1 MRKRLVSV
9 FAVSAMIF
17 AACGGTQATASPAA
31 SVAAPS
37 GSAAAPASATASAAS
52 ASADFVFAL
61 DGEPTYFTPAFNDV
75 PTSWLI
81 GIMYNGMYVI
91 NNKLAPI
98 PQLASALPDVSA
110 DGLTW
115 TVKLRS
121 GVTWSDGSPFTSD
134 DVKFSYDLA
143 RSPNCPFSAYCGDFQ
158 KYLKDVATP
167 DPGTVVLTLS
177 GKFAPF
183 LATDLG
189 FPIIPK
195 AATTTSFNAFQTAA
209 GKADPAAVKALYEK
223 VNAATTADACSG
235 DTPPDTCLYTG
246 YVSDLETTLTSGGI
260 ALGVGVLDK
269 GRYIFPAGDPN
280 AGKPDTNSYGTALFT
295 ALTDL
300 NTSLTATATDQI
312 AASYRLLDIQQKP
325 VGTGPYKLAKYTA
338 GATVEL
344 DRNDTYFA
352 GPVGPAHAIG
362 QIIKDNATEGAALQK
377 GDLNW
382 VEEITS
388 DALAA
393 LTADQNL
400 LVTSAPD
407 FGFYFIGMNSRPGRL
422 FADKNLQQAFKMC
435 IDHDATVTKATDG
448 QGVPLYGDIPPA
460 SWAFDPNT
468 PKYTLDVAGAKK
480 LIESSGWALGSDGT
494 YAKGGKKLATTLYVR
509 AGRPQRISFAQL
521 AQTQLK
527 ECGIDIKVLPADFAT
542 VLLPLLNYPNNF
554 DLYLGGFSTVPDPDP
569 TSLFACD
576 QVPTKE
582 KPTDQ
587 NNSAAWCNT
596 KADDLLKT
604 GREETDQ
611 AKRKPIYAEF
621 ETLLHNDSPYYF
633 LWADIKHAGLTKTV
647 VGGTNAYVTDPTID
661 PTSVYYFWNN
671 DTWSVKVK

>member
-1 MRKRLVSV
+1 
-9 FAVSAMIF
+9 
-17 AACGGTQATASPAA
+17 
-31 SVAAPS
+31 
-37 GSAAAPASATASAAS
+37 
-52 ASADFVFAL
+52 
-61 DGEPTYFTPAFNDV
+61 
-75 PTSWLI
+75 
-81 GIMYNGMYVI
+81 
-91 NNKLAPI
+91 
-98 PQLASALPDVSA
+98 
-110 DGLTW
+110 
-115 TVKLRS
+115 
-121 GVTWSDGSPFTSD
+121 
-134 DVKFSYDLA
+134 
-143 RSPNCPFSAYCGDFQ
+143 
-158 KYLKDVATP
+158 
-167 DPGTVVLTLS
+167 
-177 GKFAPF
+177 
-183 LATDLG
+183 
-189 FPIIPK
+189 
-195 AATTTSFNAFQTAA
+195 
-209 GKADPAAVKALYEK
+209 
-223 VNAATTADACSG
+223 
-235 DTPPDTCLYTG
+235 
-246 YVSDLETTLTSGGI
+246 
-260 ALGVGVLDK
+260 
-269 GRYIFPAGDPN
+269 
-280 AGKPDTNSYGTALFT
+280 
-295 ALTDL
+295 
-300 NTSLTATATDQI
+300 
-312 AASYRLLDIQQKP
+312 
-325 VGTGPYKLAKYTA
+325 
-338 GATVEL
+338 
-344 DRNDTYFA
+344 
-352 GPVGPAHAIG
+352 
-362 QIIKDNATEGAALQK
+362 
-377 GDLNW
+377 
-382 VEEITS
+382 
-388 DALAA
+388 
-393 LTADQNL
+393 
-400 LVTSAPD
+400 
-407 FGFYFIGMNSRPGRL
+407 MNSRAGKL
-422 FADKNLQQAFKMC
+422 FSDKNLQQAFKMC

>member
-1 MRKRLVSV
+1 MSSRLRG
-9 FAVSAMIF
+9 FALLGVLAIVAS
-17 AACGGTQATASPAA
+17 ACGGSATPAPSAAPSSGASAAPSSAA
-31 SVAAPS
+31 SVAP
-37 GSAAAPASATASAAS
+37 SAAA

-75 PTSWLI
+75 PTQWLI
-81 GIMYNGMYVI
+81 GIMYSGLYTI
-91 NNKLAPI
+91 NNKLAPV

-121 GVTWSDGSPFTSD
+121 GVTWTDGSPFTSA
-134 DVKFSYDLA
+134 DVKFSFDLA
-143 RSPNCPFSAYCGDFQ
+143 RSANCPFSAYCGDFQ
-158 KYLKDVATP
+158 KYLKDIATP
-167 DPGTVVLTLS
+167 DPQTVVLTLA

-183 LATDLG
+183 LATDLS
-189 FPIIPK
+189 FPVIPQ
-195 AATTTSFNAFQTAA
+195 AATTASFAKFQAAA
-209 GKADPAAVKALYEK
+209 GKADPVAIKALYEK
-223 VNAATTADACSG
+223 VNKATTADACNG
-235 DTPPDTCLYTG
+235 ATPPDTCLYTG
-246 YVSDLETTLTSGGI
+246 YVADLEAALTSGGI
-260 ALGVGVLDK
+260 TLGVGVLDK
-269 GRYIFPAGDPN
+269 GRYVDAKGAPDAN
-280 AGKPDTNSYGTALFT
+280 AYGTALFA

-300 NTSLTATATDQI
+300 NTSLTASAIDQI
-312 AASYRLLDIQQKP
+312 AAAYRLLDIQQNP

-344 DRNDTYFA
+344 ARNDTYFA

-377 GDLNW
+377 GALNW

-388 DALAA
+388 DALTA
-393 LTADQNL
+393 LQADQSL
-400 LVTSAPD
+400 TVTSAPD
-407 FGFYFIGMNSRPGRL
+407 FGFYFIGMNNRPGRL
-422 FADKNLQQAFKMC
+422 FSDKNLVQAFKMC

-448 QGVPLYGDIPPA
+448 QGVPLNADIPPA
-460 SWAFDPNT
+460 SWAFDPAT

-480 LIESSGWALGSDGT
+480 LIESSGWALGSDGI
-494 YAKGGKKLATTLYVR
+494 YAKAGKKLSTTLYVR

-527 ECGIDIKVLPADFAT
+527 DCGIDIKVLPADFAT

-569 TSLFACD
+569 SSLWACD
-576 QVPTKE
+576 QIPTKA

-587 NNSAAWCNT
+587 NNSAGWCNPQ
-596 KADDLLKT
+596 ADALLKA

-611 AKRKPIYAEF
+611 AKRKPIYSQF
-621 ETLLHNDSPYYF
+621 ETLLHNDSNYYF

-647 VGGTNAYVTDPTID
+647 VPGTNAVVTDPTID
-661 PTSVYYFWNN
+661 TKSVYYYWNN
-671 DTWSVKVK
+671 DTWSVKAK